1 MYNPT
6 YIETNNVFSVYDSI
20 SSHFSDT
27 RGNVWNSVKTF
38 LDNLH
43 KNSYGLEIG
52 CGNGKNMT
60 YRNDIDMIGIDT
72 CEQLVN
78 ICRSKNLIAKQGNA
92 IDEIYPNNMFDF
104 VISIAVFHHIST
116 EEGRIK
122 ALSNMI
128 RQIKKGGKGLLT
140 VWAVEQDADSN
151 KTFVPGDNLVKW
163 HKPRAKYVRAEY
175 DMFERYY
182 YVYTQE
188 MFEKYINTFRDKIVI
203 DRIFNEKGNWFCEFT
218 KKI

>member
-6 YIETNNVFSVYDSI
+6 YIEMNNVFSVYDSI

-38 LDNLH
+38 LDNLPI
-43 KNSYGLEIG
+43 KSYGLEIG

-60 YRNDIDMIGIDT
+60 YRSDLNMKGIDT
-72 CEQLVN
+72 CQKLVN
-78 ICRSKNLIAKQGNA
+78 ICIKKGLSVEIGNA
-92 IDEIYPNNMFDF
+92 LDNVYNDNEFDF

-116 EEGRIK
+116 EEGRIN

-128 RQIKKGGKGLLT
+128 RQIKEGGRGLLT
-140 VWAVEQDADSN
+140 VWAVEQDIDSN
-151 KTFVPGDNLVKW
+151 KRFVPGDNLVKW
-163 HKPRAKYVRAEY
+163 HKPREKYVRAEY

-188 MFEKYINTFRDKIVI
+188 MFEKYINTLSDKIII
-203 DRIFNEKGNWFCEFT
+203 DRVFNEKGNWFCEFT
-218 KKI
+218 KK